1 MTKETAML
9 RELAREYFTFARE
22 ERNAGRLRLHRAVN
36 DLKMVRPV
44 VLIDELPWSEMNING
59 ELTVR
64 CKDPFLA
71 GIEWFLRSNLYKYRH
86 FPADM
91 VLRPYVPVSKVVRS
105 TGNGVSVKEEILRTD
120 KKNSIVSH
128 RYTDQFEND
137 ADLAKLRVPVITYDR
152 EETRRR
158 YELAGEILGDIIP
171 VKMTGRDYFHVSTW
185 DEISHYRG
193 VTNLLIDLAERP
205 AFSHALARKLTDI
218 SLAELEQYERLDLFE
233 NDPYSLHCT
242 PVKASDLPGPDYA
255 GGPLTRKNI
264 WGRGAAQIFSSVSK
278 AMHEEFD
285 IAYMIET
292 VGQCGLV
299 YYGCCEALDKKID
312 IVEKIPHLRKIGA
325 TPWADIDAIA
335 ETVGPKYVVSAKP
348 NPAAVGEPVLDRDS
362 LRKELRRILGAVK
375 RYGCSCDIVLKDIST
390 CRGRPENIF
399 EWERTAMEEVL
410 AF

>member
-1 MTKETAML
+1 MKKDTAIL
-9 RELAREYFTFARE
+9 RELATEYFTFARQ
-22 ERNAGRLRLHRAVN
+22 ERNSEKMVLHRVVN

-44 VLIDELPWSEMNING
+44 VLIDELPWSEMDIGG
-59 ELTVR
+59 EMAMKCENPLLHGV
-64 CKDPFLA
+64 
-71 GIEWFLRSNLYKYRH
+71 EWFLRTNIYKYKH
-86 FPADM
+86 MPADM
-91 VLRPYVPVSKVVRS
+91 FLRPYIPVSKVVRS
-105 TGNGVSVKEEILRTD
+105 TGNGVHVQERILKTD
-120 KKNSIVSH
+120 AKNSIVSH
-128 RYTDQFEND
+128 AYTDQFQSD
-137 ADLAKLRVPVITYDR
+137 ADLEKLKIPVITYDR
-152 EETRRR
+152 ETTLKQ
-158 YELAGEILGDIIP
+158 YNFIGEILGDIIP
-171 VKMTGRDYFHVSTW
+171 VKIVGRDYFSNTVW

-193 VTNLLIDLAERP
+193 VTNLLTDLIERP
-205 AFSHALARKLTDI
+205 EFSHKLVAKLTEI
-218 SLAELEQYERLDLFE
+218 KKSELEQYEKLGLFE
-233 NDPYSLHCT
+233 NDPFSLHCT
-242 PVKASDLPGPDYA
+242 PILASDLPGPDYA

-285 IAYMIET
+285 ISYMIET
-292 VGQCGLV
+292 IGQCGLG

-325 TPWADIDAIA
+325 TPWADINVIA

-348 NPAAVGEPVLDRDS
+348 NPASVGVSALDRDS
-362 LRKELRRILGAVK
+362 LRKELRNILGAVK

>member
-9 RELAREYFTFARE
+9 RELAREYFALARL
-22 ERNAGRLRLHRAVN
+22 ERNAERLRLHRAVN
-36 DLKMVRPV
+36 DLKMIRPV
-44 VLIDELPWSEMNING
+44 VLIYELPWSEMDIG
-59 ELTVR
+59 DELTVR
-64 CKDPFLA
+64 CEDPVLA
-71 GIEWFLRSNLYKYRH
+71 GIERFFRLNLYKYKH

-91 VLRPYVPVSKVVRS
+91 VLRPYVPVSKVIYS
-105 TGNGVSVKEEILRTD
+105 TGNGVAVKEEILRTD
-120 KKNSIVSH
+120 EKNGIVSH
-128 RYTDQFEND
+128 RYTDQFETD
-137 ADLAKLRVPVITYDR
+137 ADLAKLRVPVISYDK
-152 EETRRR
+152 EETLRR
-158 YELAGEILGDIIP
+158 YELAGEVLGDIIP
-171 VKMTGRDYFHVSTW
+171 VKITGREYYHISTW

-218 SLAELEQYERLDLFE
+218 SLAELEQYEKLDLFE
-233 NDPYSLHCT
+233 SDPYSLHCT
-242 PVKASDLPGPDYA
+242 PIKASDLPGPDYE
-255 GGPLTRKNI
+255 GRPLTRKNV

-278 AMHEEFD
+278 AMHDEFD

-292 VGQCGLV
+292 IGQCGLA

-312 IVEKIPHLRKIGA
+312 IVEKIPNLRKIGA
-325 TPWADIDAIA
+325 TPWADINVIA

-348 NPAAVGEPVLDRDS
+348 NPAAAGVPVLDRES
-362 LRKELRRILGAVK
+362 LRKELRNILGAVK

-399 EWERTAMEEVL
+399 EWEQTAMEEVL